1 MSSRN
6 DSLALSFFSEIST
19 LPWWVGVALA
29 PVSYVGLH
37 WVSTWA
43 PPTSLS
49 AALVPKMFAIGLS
62 GVGQYVVPAA
72 FLIAALVSVVRRRKR
87 AGLLAGVAASDAV
100 ASLNEMSWHEFEM
113 LVGEAFRRQGY
124 AVTET
129 PMGADGG
136 VDLILRKER
145 ETYLVQCKQ
154 WRASSVGV
162 PKVRELYGAM
172 AAQGATGGFFVTSG
186 QYTKPAIEF
195 AQGRNLTLIAGPELH
210 AMIRGL
216 GQGPQTASTLEP
228 LQVEHAPSATPT
240 CPACGGGMVLR
251 TARRGERAG
260 QDFWGCLAYP
270 TCRGIR
276 AAEVSTRP

>member
-6 DSLALSFFSEIST
+6 DGAFVAFFGEIAD

-29 PVSYVGLH
+29 PLSYLGLH
-37 WVSTWA
+37 WVSRW
-43 PPTSLS
+43 PVPTTLS
-49 AALVPKMFAIGLS
+49 GTNMLKVFAIPLA
-62 GVGQYVVPAA
+62 GVFQYVVPVA
-72 FLIAALVSVVRRRKR
+72 FVIAALVSVVRRRKR
-87 AGLLAGVAASDAV
+87 ARLLAGVAASDAV
-100 ASLNEMSWHEFEM
+100 GSLNEMSWHEFEM
-113 LVGEAFRRQGY
+113 LEGEAFRRQGY
-124 AVTET
+124 SVTET

-154 WRASSVGV
+154 WRSASVGV

-186 QYTKPAIEF
+186 QYTKPAVEF

-210 AMIRGL
+210 AMIRGVGRPAAAAPPL
-216 GQGPQTASTLEP
+216 ATAQAEP
-228 LQVEHAPSATPT
+228 VPSATPT
-240 CPACGGGMVLR
+240 CPACGAGMVLR

-260 QDFWGCLAYP
+260 QDFWGCVTYP
-270 TCRGIR
+270 ACRGIR